1 MPISYSDN
9 TSSITGMNEK
19 TELMSMSENH
29 GQCRG
34 RRPALGGGSRVGG
47 LLALLVLVTALLISA
62 SVSMGVERADA
73 ALQIDSIGGSAVGP
87 DGRPLTQAGAHPDV
101 TTTFETNVDEN
112 DLYGGPAENFKDVFT
127 DLPPGLIID
136 PSATPT
142 CTQTV
147 LAQNSGPCPAAS
159 QVGVITIRWGR
170 NLDLLRLPLYNMVPP
185 VGVPGRL
192 GANFA
197 NVLVLI
203 DATVRS
209 GGDYG
214 ISAVIRDSS
223 QSQPAQLAS
232 VTLWGVPA
240 DASHDARRGNAG
252 VGVDA
257 TRRPFVSNPSN
268 CSAGLLSTTIRM
280 NSWAQPNVF
289 VAASFDHDFDGNPL
303 QVTGCENVSFDP
315 SLTARPQSHAAD
327 TPTGLD
333 VALTIP
339 QNTDPD
345 GLATALLDRA
355 TVNLPEGM
363 VVNPSSADGL
373 AGCSPAQIGL
383 DNADDPSCPDASK
396 IGTTTIDTPLLTEP
410 LEGGIYLAKQNENPF
425 GSTLALYLVAK
436 GSGVVIKLPGKIIP
450 DPVTGRLKTVF
461 DDNPQLPFR
470 SLKLHFKGGSR
481 APLVNPPTC
490 GTKTTTAEFVPWSAA
505 DKDHPTSSE
514 LKTSS
519 DAFEITSGPNGTPCA
534 ATLADRPFA
543 PTVAAGLTNP
553 AAGSS
558 SAFVVD
564 LVRPAG
570 NQELGGLDVTLAPGV
585 LGNIGSVPLCPE
597 AQAAAGTCDA
607 GSRVGSTTVGVGAG
621 SAPVSIPQAG
631 KSPTA
636 VYLAGPYKG
645 APYSLSIVVPAQA
658 GPFDLGNVVVRA
670 AIFVDPIDAH
680 VTVRSD
686 ELPTILQGIP
696 LAMQSINVTL
706 DRVGFMVSPTNCN
719 PMRIDALVRSTQGK
733 TANPS
738 SNLQMSNCSALA
750 LKPELA
756 LSLSGKGQTTDG
768 KHPAVSARLTQK
780 AGQANLKKVKVT
792 LPLSLALD
800 PDNANGL
807 CEFVDGTKA
816 EPTCPKN
823 SIVGT
828 ATATTPILNEPLTGP
843 VYFVKNI
850 RKDAKTGREIRTL
863 PKLVIPLVGQNGVK
877 LTLTGTSDV
886 VDDQLVTTFDNVPDA
901 PVSSFKLDIIGGKG
915 GILTV
920 SGADIC
926 KATQIADQ
934 QINGQN
940 NKTATTDVYIQTPAC
955 PLKVL
960 SKKVGKRSVT
970 LKVGGLSA
978 GKVTV
983 TGRGIKKTTKT
994 ITKSTVATI
1003 TAKRTKGKPGKVTV
1017 SFDPAGPAKAH
1028 KTTK

>member
-1 MPISYSDN
+1 MGIDN
-9 TSSITGMNEK
+9 EMMSPLAGMNEK
-19 TELMSMSENH
+19 VALMSVSKS
-29 GQCRG
+29 Q
-34 RRPALGGGSRVGG
+34 RPVLFGGSRASG
-47 LLALLVLVTALLISA
+47 LLVALVLAVALVFCASA
-62 SVSMGVERADA
+62 GVDRADA
-73 ALQIDSIGGSAVGP
+73 ALQIVSLGGSANDSAGN
-87 DGRPLTQAGAHPDV
+87 PLAQAGAHPDI
-101 TTTFETNVDEN
+101 TTTFETAHDPDGTV
-112 DLYGGPAENFKDVFT
+112 AENFKDVET
-127 DLPPGLIID
+127 RLPPGLIVD

-142 CTQTV
+142 CSQAQLADPQTR
-147 LAQNSGPCPAAS
+147 CPAAT
-159 QVGVITIRWGR
+159 QVGTISIRWSL
-170 NLDLLRLPLYNMVPP
+170 NDPYLRGIPLYNVSPP
-185 VGVPGRL
+185 AGVPGRL
-192 GANFA
+192 GAYFA
-197 NVLVLI
+197 GVLVIL
-203 DATVRS
+203 DAKVRS
-209 GGDYG
+209 GSDYG
-214 ISAVIRDSS
+214 LSAIISDSS
-223 QSQPAQLAS
+223 QSQPVVGVS

-240 DASHDARRGNAG
+240 DASHFAARGNDVSTAP
-252 VGVDA
+252 
-257 TRRPFVSNPSN
+257 RRPFVSNPSN
-268 CSAGLLSTTIRM
+268 CSAGPLTTTIRM
-280 NSWAQPNVF
+280 NSWADPSVF
-289 VAASFDHDFDGNPL
+289 VSASFDHDFDGNPL
-303 QVTGCENVSFDP
+303 QVTGCDKVTFDP

-339 QNTDPD
+339 QSTDPD

-355 TVNLPEGM
+355 TVNLPDGM

-383 DNADDPSCPDASK
+383 DNADDPTCPDASK
-396 IGTTTIDTPLLTEP
+396 IGTTTIDSPLLP
-410 LEGGIYLAKQNENPF
+410 DLLEGGIYLAKQNDNPF

-436 GSGVVIKLPGKIIP
+436 GPGVVIKLPGKIIP
-450 DPVTGRLKTVF
+450 DPITGRLKTVF

-470 SLKLHFKGGSR
+470 SLKLHFKGGPR
-481 APLVNPPTC
+481 AVLVNPPTC

-505 DKDHPTSSE
+505 DKDHPTSAE
-514 LKTSS
+514 LKSSS
-519 DAFEITSGPNGTPCA
+519 DAFDITSGPNGGPCS

-543 PTVAAGLTNP
+543 PTLAAGLSNP

-558 SAFVVD
+558 SAFVLD
-564 LVRPAG
+564 LTRPAG
-570 NQELGGLDVTLAPGV
+570 NQEFSALDTTLAPGV

-621 SAPVSIPQAG
+621 SAPVSVPQVG
-631 KSPTA
+631 KAPTA

-658 GPFDLGNVVVRA
+658 GPFDLGTVVVRA

-696 LAMQSINVTL
+696 LGIQALNVTL
-706 DRVGFMVSPTNCN
+706 DRTGFMVSPTNCN
-719 PMRIDALVRSTQGK
+719 PMRIDAQVRSTQGK

-738 SNLQMSNCSALA
+738 SRLQMGGCSALD
-750 LKPELA
+750 LKPNLA

-768 KHPAVSARLTQK
+768 KHPAISANLTQP

-807 CEFVDGTKA
+807 CEFVDGSKA
-816 EPTCPKN
+816 EPTCPKA

-901 PVSSFKLDIIGGKG
+901 PVSSFKLNIIGGKG
-915 GILTV
+915 GILAV

-926 KATQIADQ
+926 KATQLADQ

-940 NKTATTDVYIQTPAC
+940 TKTADTDVYIQTPNC

-960 SKKVGKRSVT
+960 SKKVGKTSVAI
-970 LKVGGLSA
+970 KVGGLSA
-978 GKVTV
+978 GKVTI
-983 TGRGIKKTTKT
+983 TGKGIKKTTKT
-994 ITKSTVATI
+994 ISKSTVATI
-1003 TAKRTKGKPGKVTV
+1003 AAKRTKGKPGKVTV
-1017 SFDPAGPAKAH
+1017 SFDPTGPAKAH

>member
-1 MPISYSDN
+1 MPIRYSDK
-9 TSSITGMNEK
+9 TGSIAGMNEK
-19 TELMSMSENH
+19 TELMSMSENYS
-29 GQCRG
+29 
-34 RRPALGGGSRVGG
+34 RRRALGGKSRVAG
-47 LLALLVLVTALLISA
+47 LLALLVLVTAMLIAASA
-62 SVSMGVERADA
+62 SAGVERAA
-73 ALQIDSIGGSAVGP
+73 AFGFASLGGSAIGP
-87 DGRPLTQAGAHPDV
+87 DGDVLTQAGAHPDV
-101 TTTFETNVDEN
+101 TTAFEMTT
-112 DLYGGPAENFKDVFT
+112 GPNGKLEESPKDVFT
-127 DLPPGLIID
+127 ELPPGLILD
-136 PSATPT
+136 TSATPK
-142 CTQTV
+142 CTQEVLSQPGGLCDPASRVGTLLIRQFHGNSFSFTV
-147 LAQNSGPCPAAS
+147 
-159 QVGVITIRWGR
+159 
-170 NLDLLRLPLYNMVPP
+170 PLYNMVPP
-185 VGVPGRL
+185 TGVPGRL
-192 GANFA
+192 GAYVA
-197 NVLVLI
+197 SVLVII
-203 DATVRS
+203 DASVRS

-214 ISAVIRDSS
+214 ISAVIHDSS
-223 QSQPAQLAS
+223 QSQPVVGAS

-240 DASHDARRGNAG
+240 DASHDADRGNVAG
-252 VGVDA
+252 DA

-268 CSAGLLSTTIRM
+268 CSAGPLTTTMRM
-280 NSWAQPNVF
+280 NTWAQPNVF

-303 QVTGCENVSFDP
+303 QVTGCDRVSFDP

-327 TPTGLD
+327 APTGLD

-339 QNTDPD
+339 QSSDPD

-355 TVNLPEGM
+355 TVTFPEGM

-373 AGCSPAQIGL
+373 AGCSQAQIGL

-396 IGTTTIDTPLLTEP
+396 IGTTTIDTPLLAEP
-410 LEGGIYLAKQNENPF
+410 LEGGIYLARQNDNPF

-436 GSGVVIKLPGKIIP
+436 GPGVVIKLPGKIIP

-470 SLKLHFKGGSR
+470 SLKLHFKGGPR

-519 DAFEITSGPNGTPCA
+519 DSFEITAGPNGQPCA

-570 NQELGGLDVTLAPGV
+570 NQELGALDVTLAPGV

-597 AQAAAGTCDA
+597 AQAAAGSCDA

-696 LAMQSINVTL
+696 LGMQSINVTL
-706 DRVGFMVSPTNCN
+706 DRAGFMVSPTNCN
-719 PMRIDALVRSTQGK
+719 PMRVDTQVRSTQGK

-738 SNLQMSNCSALA
+738 NNLQMSNCSALA

-768 KHPAVSARLTQK
+768 KHPAITANLTQK
-780 AGQANLKKVKVT
+780 PGQANLKKVKVA
-792 LPLSLALD
+792 LPLSMALD

-816 EPTCPKN
+816 DPTCPKN

-828 ATATTPILNEPLTGP
+828 ATATTPILNEPLSGP

-850 RKDAKTGREIRTL
+850 RKDPKSGRDIRTL

-886 VDDQLVTTFDNVPDA
+886 VDDQLVTTFDNIPDA
-901 PVSSFKLDIIGGKG
+901 PVSSFKLNIIGGKG
-915 GILTV
+915 GILVV
-920 SGADIC
+920 SGTDIC

-940 NKTATTDVYIQTPAC
+940 TKTANTDVFIQTPSC

-960 SKKVGKRSVT
+960 SKKVGKTSVAI
-970 LKVGGLSA
+970 KVGGLSA

-983 TGRGIKKTTKT
+983 TGKGIKKTTKT
-994 ITKSTVATI
+994 IAKSTVATI
-1003 TAKRTKGKPGKVTV
+1003 TAKRAKGKPGKVKV
-1017 SFDPAGPAKAH
+1017 SFVPAGTKKAKVA
-1028 KTTK
+1028 TATLR